1 MALIA
6 NIFSSVGRGAIVEYC
21 AKHRFPVVSFLSFLL
36 IFFFL
41 FRGGE
46 KKKESL
52 RKILSDDGE
61 ASFLFFFDESPDSGS
76 TVFRI
81 NFSFDLGRLVDNR
94 DLICSLYIY
103 TYIDRPWQQLVAS
116 LHQLS

>member
-36 IFFFL
+36 IFFSFFVGGKKRKNLSERFSSTMEKLL
-41 FRGGE
+41 FF
-46 KKKESL
+46 
-52 RKILSDDGE
+52 
-61 ASFLFFFDESPDSGS
+61 SFLFFLDESPDSGS

-103 TYIDRPWQQLVAS
+103 TRI
-116 LHQLS
+116 